1 MNSPEISIIVPVFN
15 EEASIPRYLAEVVPV
30 LESITADWEIVFVND
45 GSRDRTLATI
55 RDANAREPRVRGVD
69 FSRNFGKEV
78 ALSAGL
84 DHAVGRAVVPM
95 DVDLQDPPAL
105 IVEMVAKWREG
116 FDVVLAQR
124 IDRSSDSFL
133 KRTTAAAFY
142 GLMRRLSYTNIPAE
156 VGDYRLIDASVVA
169 ALRSYPERERFMK
182 GIFANVGY
190 RTTILSYTRAP
201 RAEGETKFNGRQLFK
216 LALEGIV
223 SFSTVPLKIWTYVG
237 IVAALIALV
246 YAAYIVAH
254 TLITGIDI
262 PGYASLI
269 TILLLFNGLILIGL
283 GIQGEYIARIFI
295 EVKARPLYIVRER
308 IGGENLPL
316 PERAGAVL

>member
-1 MNSPEISIIVPVFN
+1 MNLPELSIVVPVFN

-30 LESITADWEIVFVND
+30 LEGITADWEIVFVND
-45 GSRDRTLATI
+45 GSRDGTLAAI
-55 RDANAREPRVRGVD
+55 RTANEHDPRVRGVD

-116 FDVVLAQR
+116 YDVVLAQR

-133 KRTTAAAFY
+133 KRTTAGAFY
-142 GLMRRLSYTNIPAE
+142 GLMRRLSYTDIPAE
-156 VGDYRLIDASVVA
+156 VGDYRLVDASVVA

-182 GIFANVGY
+182 GIFASVGY
-190 RTTILSYTRAP
+190 RTTTLSYTRAP
-201 RAEGETKFNGRQLFK
+201 RAEGETKFNGRKLFK

-237 IVAALIALV
+237 IIAAFAALI
-246 YAAYIVAH
+246 YAVYIVSV

-262 PGYASLI
+262 PGYASLL
-269 TILLLFNGLILIGL
+269 TISLLFNGLIMVGL

-308 IGGENLPL
+308 IGGEDLPA
-316 PERAGAVL
+316 PERTGGRR